1 MRRPGR
7 RHGQAAVEFALTIP
21 LLLILIVGAFDI
33 GRGVLATTSLANAV
47 REAARAGA
55 AAYPATGWETRAANH
70 ARSSATLLDFA
81 ALSINVAQ
89 VTAGGATFV
98 TVTGQYRFY
107 PIAPYLSMMQAEI
120 PLTSSSRMRAG

>member
-1 MRRPGR
+1 MRRMGR
-7 RHGQAAVEFALTIP
+7 RRGQTAVEFALTLP
-21 LLLILIVGAFDI
+21 LLLILIVGALDV
-33 GRGVLATTSLANAV
+33 GRAVLASTSLANAV

-55 AAYPATGWETRAANH
+55 AAYPAAGWETRAANH
-70 ARSSATLLDFA
+70 ASSSATLLDSS

-98 TVTGQYRFY
+98 TVTGQYRFH
-107 PIAPYLSMMQAEI
+107 PIAPYISMMQAEI